1 MGTSDPLAVV
11 KFRGSKRNTKAVQ
24 NNLDPKWDTEFDF
37 KLSKP
42 IEAKEV
48 LKVIVY
54 DEALFGLRLF
64 MCSAE
69 IALRDVVEK
78 GKVQG
83 TYPLAG
89 EEGRSM
95 EAVLKVD
102 LVLDNPASS
111 TSSSNTDS
119 SGSSTS
125 TPSTAQAEDQPA
137 TGSPSGTQVLPQQG
151 YTMAPGISIDESA
164 VSYGF
169 SKLPDK
175 PLDFQVRVHVIEA
188 RRLFGNNLKPVVKVT
203 CGQSIKQTSVR
214 KGTNR
219 PYWNETLV
227 FNFKEKP
234 DEFMKQSVDIKV
246 LDSKL
251 QVPFIK
257 DTAIGSFKVDVG
269 WVYNEPE
276 HAIIHK
282 WLLLVDPQE
291 MSMSA
296 KGYLKVSIIVVV
308 PGGKTKHSPSIM
320 DPDLTDIESNLL
332 RPSGARLQPSTLRVR
347 IYRGEDLPQMDPESS
362 KYFTKMLSLGR
373 QVKDDLVDAYT
384 VVSFAGHK
392 EVTKTVNYTS
402 SPEWKSEVNLEVRFP
417 SMCDKLKIE
426 IIDHDSLTSDD
437 HIGTLFIDLPHI
449 SATGSYGFLPTFGPS
464 FVNVYGSPREY
475 SRMVPR
481 KITSMNKGKEEG
493 VAYRGRAL
501 VEVDLIMGVTPKTTQ
516 STIAEHALQKSLPYL
531 QRKAY
536 ILYACFL
543 NASMILPSNQS
554 VHFEVSIG
562 NYGNSLDQS
571 LPNASSTTPHVYPV
585 FDGNHYHH
593 IPWTDTKPCVVV
605 NSQWEDN
612 SYRIAFLN
620 ILLTICSD
628 LERNIS
634 RAQDMMEED
643 GVQEEE
649 IKVHVCLSIDH
660 FLEQTKKPMPTLPDS
675 NLSEHNVTKLDVQLR
690 KWRCS
695 NIKEILKE
703 AESVQKRT
711 DKMSVRNLL
720 ERLEEI
726 HHRMSELAFEPQI
739 SVPHVIIWMLVGDK
753 RVSSVS
759 IPAHRLMYL
768 PPDPWSASLSGQGD
782 LCGKAQTVSLTP
794 PLMPA
799 DGSPSD
805 MEGRAQVHLVLWL
818 GMTSHAANA
827 PLWSNKVSG
836 ETVVFA
842 ETYENQANA
851 GTWGTVGLMRPHFS
865 DALGKV
871 SLPREMFEQ
880 PPGWTWDGDWFV
892 VSGSS
897 VSASYQESSTQ
908 LYEIYEVQERQP
920 FTSFEK
926 CKSAWIDNFGAEL
939 AVSTKYRLRPPD
951 RWDWS
956 PDSEWTKETFK
967 NVDNAGW
974 EYTSDISSDEWFPTM
989 TVNRNIRR
997 RKWTRE
1003 MSLIP
1008 EESTDGTDASVAI
1021 FLKPGPNDGFEYAR
1035 LPHLQYY
1042 PKAQTLFMARRR
1054 RWVRKMVPETKD
1066 VGALQQPVFYFKS
1079 KKSTLSVLS
1088 SSESGYTIS
1097 PRITLVFPPQTR
1109 HRYQM
1114 RAYIYQ
1120 ARNMFASDNSGLSD
1134 PYAIMCYEGQSRL
1147 TQVCKNTLNP
1157 IWDKTLVIK
1166 DIILFGNPKDIC
1178 NYLPTVT
1185 VEFYDKDTVTSDD
1198 FLGVIRVKPVVCLDG
1213 KYPVSPELQWFSI
1226 GRMGKIEGEVL
1237 AAFVL
1242 FLDEGMKLPTVCRP
1256 KPEMQVANIE
1266 MMCWGVR
1273 GMSDHMFLAVDKPL
1287 VELQCAGVRREMT
1300 KSIVS
1305 VKKFP
1310 NFPQPHLTMKVEVP
1324 KNPHYASP
1332 LEMRILDDRAFGWK
1346 PLIGSHVMSLSKEVC
1361 DGGSCRQTLG
1371 IAARALVLKTKKTHF
1386 SKRSNLFDR
1395 EISVN
1400 LEPVVPVEGSI
1411 PQPSTAESE
1420 FDWWSKYYTSL
1431 PNHPLKHTEYEDAG
1445 MDILKVYNGPLED
1458 AYDEHFED
1466 LVHSYPLTTNTGLF
1480 GLQQPKDVGTLKA
1493 VLGVYPVPDGNG
1505 DSPPNVF
1512 DSITPMEPTQ
1522 CLIRVYIVEGLDLQ
1536 ATDARTGK
1544 ADPYI
1549 TLTLGQTTVTDRD
1562 GYLANELNPKFG
1574 KVFELSATLP
1584 NDQTLTVSVKDRDR
1598 LSLADDLI
1606 GETSIDIEN
1615 RYLTQYRA
1623 ICGLPSTFS
1632 IKGMN
1637 VWRDV
1642 QLPVDILKE
1651 WCRVKYGVD
1660 ETPRWLGTKE
1670 VIVGPKRYNLRTF
1683 EYTSPPHDTAGPEDQ
1698 RLALYILRSEGL
1710 VEEHVETR
1718 PLLNPSKDIVQ
1729 GQLRMWVDIFP
1740 KYLGRIPPAVNI
1752 SPRRPRKYVLRVVI
1766 YNTKNIPLTDH
1777 SLITGEANT
1786 DIYVKGMLMAQD
1798 VPQKTDVHYRSVDGE
1813 GNFNWRFVFPFEYIP
1828 QEKTMVVAK
1837 KKSFIDFDKT
1847 ESRVPPRLIIQ
1858 IWDNDIILPDKYL
1871 GTMELDLSHMPK
1883 HSHSDSECSLD
1894 QLRPEAKRVSLLKHK
1909 KLRGWWP
1916 ASVVAGDGNEQTR
1929 ELTGK
1934 VEMELELLT
1943 EAEAK
1948 ERPAGKGRG
1957 EPNMNPHLPEPNRP
1971 ATSFFWFTSPL
1982 KTCNYIICKR
1992 NKRRLI
1998 CCVVNCCIL
2007 LYIIFTVLTLTV
2019 ALIGGAVGLGFSA
2032 ISARIH
2038 SGNSTS
2044 S

>member
-1 MGTSDPLAVV
+1 
-11 KFRGSKRNTKAVQ
+11 
-24 NNLDPKWDTEFDF
+24 
-37 KLSKP
+37 
-42 IEAKEV
+42 
-48 LKVIVY
+48 
-54 DEALFGLRLF
+54 
-64 MCSAE
+64 
-69 IALRDVVEK
+69 
-78 GKVQG
+78 
-83 TYPLAG
+83 
-89 EEGRSM
+89 
-95 EAVLKVD
+95 
-102 LVLDNPASS
+102 
-111 TSSSNTDS
+111 
-119 SGSSTS
+119 
-125 TPSTAQAEDQPA
+125 
-137 TGSPSGTQVLPQQG
+137 
-151 YTMAPGISIDESA
+151 
-164 VSYGF
+164 
-169 SKLPDK
+169 
-175 PLDFQVRVHVIEA
+175 
-188 RRLFGNNLKPVVKVT
+188 
-203 CGQSIKQTSVR
+203 
-214 KGTNR
+214 
-219 PYWNETLV
+219 
-227 FNFKEKP
+227 
-234 DEFMKQSVDIKV
+234 
-246 LDSKL
+246 
-251 QVPFIK
+251 
-257 DTAIGSFKVDVG
+257 
-269 WVYNEPE
+269 
-276 HAIIHK
+276 
-282 WLLLVDPQE
+282 
-291 MSMSA
+291 
-296 KGYLKVSIIVVV
+296 
-308 PGGKTKHSPSIM
+308 
-320 DPDLTDIESNLL
+320 
-332 RPSGARLQPSTLRVR
+332 
-347 IYRGEDLPQMDPESS
+347 
-362 KYFTKMLSLGR
+362 
-373 QVKDDLVDAYT
+373 
-384 VVSFAGHK
+384 
-392 EVTKTVNYTS
+392 
-402 SPEWKSEVNLEVRFP
+402 
-417 SMCDKLKIE
+417 
-426 IIDHDSLTSDD
+426 
-437 HIGTLFIDLPHI
+437 
-449 SATGSYGFLPTFGPS
+449 
-464 FVNVYGSPREY
+464 
-475 SRMVPR
+475 
-481 KITSMNKGKEEG
+481 
-493 VAYRGRAL
+493 
-501 VEVDLIMGVTPKTTQ
+501 
-516 STIAEHALQKSLPYL
+516 
-531 QRKAY
+531 
-536 ILYACFL
+536 
-543 NASMILPSNQS
+543 
-554 VHFEVSIG
+554 
-562 NYGNSLDQS
+562 
-571 LPNASSTTPHVYPV
+571 
-585 FDGNHYHH
+585 
-593 IPWTDTKPCVVV
+593 VVV

-628 LERNIS
+628 LEKNIS
-634 RAQDMMEED
+634 KAQEMIEED
-643 GVQEEE
+643 GFQEEE
-649 IKVHVCLSIDH
+649 VKACLVETVGH
-660 FLEQTKKPMPTLPDS
+660 FLEQARKPLPTLPDGD
-675 NLSEHNVTKLDVQLR
+675 LSSHNVTKLDVQLR
-690 KWRCS
+690 NWRLS
-695 NIKEILKE
+695 NIKEIVKGAEHVLKNADTMFASE
-703 AESVQKRT
+703 LIAKV
-711 DKMSVRNLL
+711 
-720 ERLEEI
+720 EEV
-726 HHRMSELAFEPQI
+726 HCRMSDITFEPQI

-768 PPDPWSASLSGQGD
+768 PPDHWSGSLKGQGD
-782 LCGKAQTVSLTP
+782 LCGKAHTVTLTP
-794 PLMPA
+794 PLMPT

-1066 VGALQQPVFYFKS
+1066 VGAVQQPVFYFKT
-1079 KKSTLSVLS
+1079 KKSSFSLFDTSLD
-1088 SSESGYTIS
+1088 GYTIS

-1157 IWDKTLVIK
+1157 IWDKTLVIN
-1166 DIILFGNPKDIC
+1166 DVILFGEPRDIN
-1178 NYLPTVT
+1178 NYLPIVT
-1185 VEFYDKDTVTSDD
+1185 VEFNDKDTVTRDD
-1198 FLGVIRVKPVVCLDG
+1198 FLGVTRAKPVVCLDG
-1213 KYPVSPELQWFSI
+1213 KYPKSPNLQWFPI
-1226 GRMGKIEGEVL
+1226 RRMGKIEGEVL

-1242 FLDEGMKLPTVCRP
+1242 FLAEGVKLPEIYSP
-1256 KPEMQVANIE
+1256 KPEMQMANVE